1 MEIFG
6 FNKDKDKDKDKEIS
20 NDQAGSTQ
28 SGEET
33 IKELI
38 EYLAR
43 ALVDESDAVEVN
55 VIEGKATT
63 IVELRVAPDD
73 IGKVVGKQGRTAKA
87 MRTLLNAAATKLH
100 KKAILEILE

>member
-6 FNKDKDKDKDKEIS
+6 FNKDKDKDKEIS
-20 NDQAGSTQ
+20 NDQAGGSSQ
-28 SGEET
+28 SGEDI

-38 EYLAR
+38 EFLAR

-87 MRTLLNAAATKLH
+87 MRTILNAAATKLH